1 MAGAADV
8 MHSLDNFIRQVTPS
22 SDNRDN
28 SKAEDVFKNFSTIIK
43 NLAEANINEYKFEQ
57 NQVDGILWQL
67 IDAFGNKTETT
78 TMYPTPTVSNY

>member
-8 MHSLDNFIRQVTPS
+8 MQSLDNFIRQVTPS